1 LKPHIIFVA
10 LVLSFLVLSCSQPP
24 TEDNKFERLANGYVE
39 RLLGMNPEWATTLGD
54 HSFDH
59 RLGDYSIAGVERQRS
74 LHATYLDSLR
84 ALDMNRLS
92 TTNAIDYEILC
103 TQLESMIFQIDTL
116 KEYEWNPLAYNMGY
130 AIYALVAR
138 DFAPLKDRLMSVEDR
153 LKALPLALE
162 QAKEN
167 LKNPPE
173 IYTET
178 AIQQNKGNINLV
190 RDELKSFL
198 DQVPE
203 LRSEFAPVQAQAVA
217 ALEAYGT
224 YLEKELLP
232 RSTGEFRLGD
242 EKFRR
247 KLRYTLESDL
257 TKEEILRRA
266 EEDLKATQND
276 IYQSALPLF
285 QEYFPNVR
293 DPRKLKDRKY
303 VVKTV
308 LAKLAHSRPTNE
320 SIVDLARKDLQD
332 CTDFVRSNDL
342 VTVPSEPVKVVV
354 MPEFQRGV
362 AVAYCDASGPLEKHG
377 ETFFAISPTPADW
390 TSEQTVSFFKEYND
404 YMLQDLTI
412 HEAMPGH
419 YLQLAHASKFKAPT
433 MVRAIFSSGTFVE
446 GWATYAEQLMVQNG
460 YGGPEVKM
468 EQLKMRLRLIIN
480 AIIDQKI
487 HTEAMTEKGAVDL
500 MMNEGYQEKAEAE
513 GKWRRAILTST
524 QLSTYFVGNLEI
536 NDIRNAYKMKFG
548 TILDVEGF
556 HDRILSFGSPAPKY
570 VKKLMDL

>member
-1 LKPHIIFVA
+1 ML
-10 LVLSFLVLSCSQPP
+10 LSCSQPP
-24 TEDNKFERLANGYVE
+24 TTEDRKFESLASGYIE
-39 RLLGMNPEWATTLGD
+39 RLLEMNPERATSLGD
-54 HSFDH
+54 HRFDH
-59 RLGDYSIAGVERQRS
+59 RLSDYSIAGVERQRS

-84 ALDMNRLS
+84 ALDVTRLS

-116 KEYEWNPLAYNMGY
+116 KEYEWNPLTYNMGY
-130 AIYALVAR
+130 AIYGLVAR
-138 DFAPLKDRLMSVEDR
+138 EFAPLKDRLMSVEDR

-167 LKNPPE
+167 LKNPPK

-178 AIQQNKGNINLV
+178 AIQQNRGNISLV
-190 RDELKSFL
+190 RDELRSFL

-203 LRSEFAPVQAQAVA
+203 LKSEFAPAQARAVA
-217 ALEAYGT
+217 ALEEYGT
-224 YLEKELLP
+224 YLEKELLS
-232 RSTGEFRLGD
+232 RSTGDFRLGD

-276 IYQSALPLF
+276 IYQSAQPLF

-293 DPRKLKDRKY
+293 DLRKLKDRKY

-308 LAKLAHSRPTNE
+308 LAKLADSRPTNE
-320 SIVDLARKDLQD
+320 TIVDLARKDLRD

-354 MPEFQRGV
+354 MPKFQQGV

-377 ETFFAISPTPADW
+377 ETFFAISPTPTDW
-390 TSEQTVSFFKEYND
+390 TSEQTLSFFKEYND

-433 MVRAIFSSGTFVE
+433 MVRAIFSSGTFIE

-460 YGGPEVKM
+460 YGSPEVKM
-468 EQLKMRLRLIIN
+468 GQLKMRLRLIIN

-487 HTEAMTEKGAVDL
+487 HTEGMTEKEAVDL

-524 QLSTYFVGNLEI
+524 QLSTYLVGNLEI

-548 TILDVEGF
+548 TILDVKGF
-556 HDRILSFGSPAPKY
+556 HDRMLSFGSPAPKY
-570 VKKLMDL
+570 VKRLMEL

>member
-1 LKPHIIFVA
+1 ML
-10 LVLSFLVLSCSQPP
+10 LSCSQPP
-24 TEDNKFERLANGYVE
+24 TTEDRKFESLASGYIE
-39 RLLGMNPEWATTLGD
+39 RLLEMNPERATSLGD
-54 HSFDH
+54 HRFDH
-59 RLGDYSIAGVERQRS
+59 RLSDYSIAGVERQRS

-84 ALDMNRLS
+84 ALDVTRLS

-116 KEYEWNPLAYNMGY
+116 KEYEWNPLTYNMGY
-130 AIYALVAR
+130 AIYGLVAR
-138 DFAPLKDRLMSVEDR
+138 EFAPLKDRLMSVEDR

-167 LKNPPE
+167 LKNPPK

-178 AIQQNKGNINLV
+178 AIQQNRGNISLV
-190 RDELKSFL
+190 RDELRSFL

-203 LRSEFAPVQAQAVA
+203 LKSEFAPAQARAVA
-217 ALEAYGT
+217 ALEEYGT
-224 YLEKELLP
+224 YLEKELLS
-232 RSTGEFRLGD
+232 RSTGDFRLGD

-276 IYQSALPLF
+276 IYQSAQPLF

-293 DPRKLKDRKY
+293 DLRKLKDRKY

-308 LAKLAHSRPTNE
+308 LAKLADSRPTNE
-320 SIVDLARKDLQD
+320 TIVDLARKDLRD

-354 MPEFQRGV
+354 MPKFQQGV

-377 ETFFAISPTPADW
+377 ETFFAISPTPTDW
-390 TSEQTVSFFKEYND
+390 TSEQTLSFFKEYND

-433 MVRAIFSSGTFVE
+433 MVRAIFSSGTFIE

-460 YGGPEVKM
+460 YGSPEVKM

-487 HTEAMTEKGAVDL
+487 HTEGMTEKEAVDL

-524 QLSTYFVGNLEI
+524 QLSTYLVGNLEI

-548 TILDVEGF
+548 TILDVKGF
-556 HDRILSFGSPAPKY
+556 HDRMLSFGSPAPKY
-570 VKKLMDL
+570 VKRLMEL

>member
-1 LKPHIIFVA
+1 LKHQITSVA
-10 LVLSFLVLSCSQPP
+10 LLLSFILLSCSYPQ
-24 TEDNKFERLANGYVE
+24 TEDKKFESLANGYIE
-39 RLLGMNPEWATTLGD
+39 RLLEMNPEWATGLGD
-54 HSFDH
+54 HRFDH

-84 ALDMNRLS
+84 ALDVKRLS
-92 TTNAIDYEILC
+92 TTNTIDYDILC
-103 TQLESMIFQIDTL
+103 TQLESMIFQVDTL

-130 AIYALVAR
+130 AIYGLVAR
-138 DFAPLKDRLMSVEDR
+138 EFAPLKDRLMGVEDR

-162 QAKEN
+162 QAREN
-167 LKNPPE
+167 LKHPPK

-178 AIQQNKGNINLV
+178 AIQQNKGNISLV

-203 LRSEFAPVQAQAVA
+203 LKSEFAPVQAQAVA
-217 ALEAYGT
+217 ALEEYGT
-224 YLEKELLP
+224 FLEKELLP
-232 RSTGEFRLGD
+232 RSTGDFRLGD

-257 TKEEILRRA
+257 TKEEILSRA

-285 QEYFPNVR
+285 QEYFPDVT

-303 VVKTV
+303 VVKSV
-308 LAKLAHSRPTNE
+308 LAKLAESRPTNE
-320 SIVDLARKDLQD
+320 TIVDLAKKDLQE

-342 VTVPSEPVKVVV
+342 VTVPEEPVKVIV

-362 AVAYCDASGPLEKHG
+362 AVAYCNAAGPLEKNG
-377 ETFFAISPTPADW
+377 ETFFSISPTPVDW
-390 TSEQTVSFFKEYND
+390 RSERTLSFFKEYND

-419 YLQLAHASKFKAPT
+419 YLQLAHANKFKAPT
-433 MVRAIFSSGTFVE
+433 MVRAIFGSGTFVE
-446 GWATYAEQLMVQNG
+446 GWATYAEQLMVENG

-468 EQLKMRLRLIIN
+468 QQLKMRLRLIIN

-487 HTEAMTEKGAVDL
+487 HTEGMTEKEAVDL
-500 MMNEGYQEKAEAE
+500 MMNEGYQEEAEAE
-513 GKWRRAILTST
+513 GKWRRANLSST
-524 QLSTYFVGNLEI
+524 QLSTYYVGNLEI
-536 NDIRNAYKMKFG
+536 NDIRKAFKQKNGA
-548 TILDVEGF
+548 ILDLNGF
-556 HDRILSFGSPAPKY
+556 HDRMLSFGSPAPKY
-570 VKKLMDL
+570 VKKLMEL